1 MSSVRKRGK
10 TWTAQV
16 RITGWRGLTKTFNKK
31 SDAIFWSKTL
41 KDKLKTVSLP
51 SIDTLVKVYLA
62 INFIVLKCMTQL

>member
-16 RITGWRGLTKTFNKK
+16 RITGWRSFTKTFNKK